1 MDHNTNSL
9 DSTSTSVSTGIV
21 NSSISSGSAAPSVSG
36 SSKQS
41 PVIIDARG
49 PRFGAVITTIVLAIA
64 LATNN
69 VWVIVAQAIIFAI
82 GAIKGP
88 QFTPYAFI
96 FKNLVKPRLKKSG
109 ASEDVRP
116 PQFAQTVG
124 LLFAL
129 TAVAGSFADIDVLF
143 TVAVAFALGAAFL
156 NAAFNFCLGCEIYLL
171 LLRARSK

>member
-1 MDHNTNSL
+1 MTQVSQTTK
-9 DSTSTSVSTGIV
+9 STT
-21 NSSISSGSAAPSVSG
+21 
-36 SSKQS
+36 
-41 PVIIDARG
+41 IIDARG
-49 PRFGAVITTIVLAIA
+49 PRFGAVITTAVLATA

-69 VWVIVAQAIIFAI
+69 VWVIVAQAIVFAI

-96 FKNLVKPRLKKSG
+96 YKTLVKPRLKSVFV
-109 ASEDVRP
+109 SEDVRP

-129 TAVAGSFADIDVLF
+129 TAIGGVLF
-143 TVAVAFALGAAFL
+143 GVNAIFTIAVAFALGAAFL